1 MPKENPTITIEDHY
15 EISEKGTMTN
25 GGPRPISRR
34 NSAYDDSHHT
44 SNAEIDYMSFDRIST
59 TVQYLEKRTHYRP
72 KISIICGS
80 GLDFLH
86 HATAGLADLLES
98 PDILDYSDI
107 PNFPISTVPGHKS
120 RLLFGKLNNIEVMLM
135 QGRFHHYEGYS
146 MQLCGMPIR
155 VMKLFGIENIIV
167 TNAAGGLNPEFKA
180 GDIMMIRDHINLPG
194 FTGAHPLK
202 GPNDHRFGGRFFA
215 LNNCYDR
222 RFRKLGRDIAHE
234 IGMGSSFHEGV
245 YTMLGGPNFETVAE
259 LRMLKTCGVDAVGM
273 STIPEVLV
281 ASHCGIRIFAFS
293 LITNECI
300 VDEHSSESA
309 NHEEVIQTAKEKE
322 KTLRTFVSRV
332 VEGIHDLTN
341 H

>member
-1 MPKENPTITIEDHY
+1 MPNQNNMTVENLSDIP
-15 EISEKGTMTN
+15 EKGKMTN
-25 GGPRPISRR
+25 GTTNINEYRPISRR
-34 NSAYDDSHHT
+34 SSIFEEVPQT
-44 SNAEIDYMSFDRIST
+44 TNAEIDYMSFDRIST
-59 TVQYLEKRTHYRP
+59 TVQFLEKRTHYRP

-80 GLDFLH
+80 GL
-86 HATAGLADLLES
+86 AGLADLLES
-98 PDILDYSDI
+98 PDIFDYADI

-120 RLLFGKLNNIEVMLM
+120 RMLFGKLNNIEVMLM
-135 QGRFHHYEGYS
+135 QGRFHHYEGYP

-155 VMKLFGIENIIV
+155 VMKLFGIENLII

-222 RFRKLGRDIAHE
+222 RFRKMGRDVAVE
-234 IGMGSSFHEGV
+234 IGMGQSFHEGV

-281 ASHCGIRIFAFS
+281 ACHCGMSVFAFS

-322 KTLRTFVSRV
+322 KTLRLFVSRV
-332 VEGIHDLTN
+332 IEGINELTTK
-341 H
+341 